1 MYMNRRWVL
10 FFSISLLFLSPLG
23 QSMPNGIGT
32 AGDVGCTCHG
42 GAQSIPND
50 YLNISFTGLP
60 EVYTGNTTYELTVE
74 LHLYDL
80 ENELRNGY
88 RVSAEHGTFAVND
101 SSSHIMD
108 NGVTQTGAGM
118 EQIIWTIYWTAPE
131 PIHNITFRASAF
143 WGDGGAGSGGD
154 AWVITLFTTLPI
166 DSDSDGVPDGTDI
179 FPEDANETLDT
190 DQDGVGDNADA
201 FPTNAN
207 ETLDTDGDGVGDNSD
222 LFPNN
227 GNETIDTDKDGVG
240 DNEDHFPLDESE
252 TVDSDGDGVG
262 DNEDIEPDNPDID
275 GPEDVYYLE
284 KNDAMI
290 LGTLLVIVYAVSLI
304 LTRRREPSLR
314 ENATESE
321 SSLFE

>member
-1 MYMNRRWVL
+1 MNPRLVL

-23 QSMPNGIGT
+23 QSMPGGIGS
-32 AGDVGCTCHG
+32 AADNGCNCHG

-50 YLNISFTGLP
+50 SLNLSFTGLP
-60 EVYTGNTTYELTVE
+60 AIYTGNTTYELTIE
-74 LHLYDL
+74 LHLYNL
-80 ENELRNGY
+80 ENENRNGY
-88 RVSAEHGTFAVND
+88 RVSAEHGTFTVND
-101 SSSHIMD
+101 SNSQIMD
-108 NGVTQTGAGM
+108 DGATQTSTGM
-118 EQIIWTIYWTAPE
+118 EQTVWTMYWTAPE
-131 PIHNITFRASAF
+131 PNHNITFRAHAF
-143 WGDGGAGSGGD
+143 WGNGGDGSGGD
-154 AWVITLFTTLPI
+154 SWVTTSSTILPI

-190 DQDGVGDNADA
+190 DQDGVGDNADV

-222 LFPNN
+222 IFPNN
-227 GNETIDTDKDGVG
+227 GNETLDTDQDGVG
-240 DNEDHFPLDESE
+240 DNEDQFPLDESE

-262 DNEDIEPDNPDID
+262 DNEDIEPENPDID

-290 LGTLLVIVYAVSLI
+290 LGTLLVIVFAVSLI

-314 ENATESE
+314 ENVTESE

>member
-1 MYMNRRWVL
+1 MNPRLVL
-10 FFSISLLFLSPLG
+10 FFSISLLFLSPLS
-23 QSMPNGIGT
+23 QSLPGGIGS
-32 AGDVGCTCHG
+32 AADNGCNCHG

-50 YLNISFTGLP
+50 SLNISFTGLP
-60 EVYTGNTTYELTVE
+60 AIYTGNTTYELTIE
-74 LHLYDL
+74 LHLYNL
-80 ENELRNGY
+80 ENENRNGY
-88 RVSAEHGTFAVND
+88 RVSAEHGTFTVND
-101 SSSHIMD
+101 SNSQIMD
-108 NGVTQTGAGM
+108 DGATQTSTGM
-118 EQIIWTIYWTAPE
+118 EQTVWTMYWTAPE
-131 PIHNITFRASAF
+131 PIHNITFRADVF
-143 WGDGGAGSGGD
+143 WGNGGDGSGGD
-154 AWVITLFTTLPI
+154 SWVTTSFTTLPI

-190 DQDGVGDNADA
+190 DQDGVGDNADV

-222 LFPNN
+222 IFPEDA
-227 GNETIDTDKDGVG
+227 NETLDTDQDGVG
-240 DNEDHFPLDESE
+240 DNEDQFPLDESE

-290 LGTLLVIVYAVSLI
+290 LGTLMVIVYAVSLI

-314 ENATESE
+314 ENVTESE

>member
-1 MYMNRRWVL
+1 MNRRLVL

-23 QSMPNGIGT
+23 QSMPSGIGS
-32 AGDVGCTCHG
+32 AGDNGCTCHG

-50 YLNISFTGLP
+50 SLNISFTGLP
-60 EVYTGNTTYELTVE
+60 AIYTENTTYELTIE
-74 LHLYDL
+74 LHLYNL
-80 ENELRNGY
+80 ENVNWNGY
-88 RVSAEHGTFAVND
+88 RVSADHGTFTVND
-101 SSSHIMD
+101 SNSHIMD
-108 NGVTQTGAGM
+108 GGATQTSTGM
-118 EQIIWTIYWTAPE
+118 EQTAWTMYWTAPE
-131 PIHNITFRASAF
+131 TIHNITFRASAF
-143 WGDGGAGSGGD
+143 WGNGGSGAGGD
-154 AWVITLFTTLPI
+154 AWVTTLFTTLPI
-166 DSDSDGVPDGTDI
+166 DSDSDGVPDGADI

-190 DQDGVGDNADA
+190 DQDGVGDNADV

-207 ETLDTDGDGVGDNSD
+207 ETLDTDGDGIGDNSD

-240 DNEDHFPLDESE
+240 DNEDQFPLDESE

-290 LGTLLVIVYAVSLI
+290 LGTLMVIVYAVSLI

-314 ENATESE
+314 ENVTESE

>member
-1 MYMNRRWVL
+1 MNRRLVL

-23 QSMPNGIGT
+23 QSMPSGIGS
-32 AGDVGCTCHG
+32 AGDNGCACHG

-50 YLNISFTGLP
+50 SLNISFTGLP
-60 EVYTGNTTYELTVE
+60 AIYTENTTYELTIE
-74 LHLYDL
+74 LHLYNL
-80 ENELRNGY
+80 ENVNRNGY
-88 RVSAEHGTFAVND
+88 RVSADHGTFTVND
-101 SSSHIMD
+101 SNSHIMD
-108 NGVTQTGAGM
+108 GGATQTSTGM
-118 EQIIWTIYWTAPE
+118 EQTAWTMYWTAPE
-131 PIHNITFRASAF
+131 TIHNITFRASAF
-143 WGDGGAGSGGD
+143 WGNGGSGAGGD
-154 AWVITLFTTLPI
+154 AWVTTLFTTLPI
-166 DSDSDGVPDGTDI
+166 DSDSDGVPDGADI

-190 DQDGVGDNADA
+190 DQDGVGDNADV

-207 ETLDTDGDGVGDNSD
+207 ETLDTDGDGIGDNSD

-240 DNEDHFPLDESE
+240 DNEDQFPLDESE

-262 DNEDIEPDNPDID
+262 DNEDLEPENPDID

-290 LGTLLVIVYAVSLI
+290 LGTLMVIVYAVSLI

-314 ENATESE
+314 ENVTEAE

>member
-1 MYMNRRWVL
+1 MNPRLVL
-10 FFSISLLFLSPLG
+10 FFSISLLFLSPLS
-23 QSMPNGIGT
+23 QSLPGGIGS
-32 AGDVGCTCHG
+32 AADNGCNCHG

-50 YLNISFTGLP
+50 SLNISFTGLP
-60 EVYTGNTTYELTVE
+60 AIYTGNTTYELTIE
-74 LHLYDL
+74 LHLYNL
-80 ENELRNGY
+80 ENENRNGY
-88 RVSAEHGTFAVND
+88 RVSAEHGTFTVND
-101 SSSHIMD
+101 SNSHIMD
-108 NGVTQTGAGM
+108 AGATQTSTGM
-118 EQIIWTIYWTAPE
+118 EQTIWTMYWTAPE
-131 PIHNITFRASAF
+131 PIHNITFRAHAF
-143 WGDGGAGSGGD
+143 WGNGGDGSGGD
-154 AWVITLFTTLPI
+154 SWVTTSFTTLPI

-190 DQDGVGDNADA
+190 DQDGVGDNADV

-222 LFPNN
+222 IFPEDA
-227 GNETIDTDKDGVG
+227 NETLDTDQDGVG
-240 DNEDHFPLDESE
+240 DNEDQFPLDESE

-262 DNEDIEPDNPDID
+262 DNEDIEPGNPDID

-290 LGTLLVIVYAVSLI
+290 LGTLLVIVFAVSLI

-314 ENATESE
+314 EDVTESE